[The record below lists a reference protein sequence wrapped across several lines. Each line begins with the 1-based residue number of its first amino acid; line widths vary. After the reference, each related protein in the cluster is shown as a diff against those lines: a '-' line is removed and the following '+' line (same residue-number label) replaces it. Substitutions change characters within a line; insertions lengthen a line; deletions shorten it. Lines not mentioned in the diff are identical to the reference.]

1 MLFYGAAVDSW
12 VAIDFETANEYR
24 GSPCAIGVVAVE
36 DGQVTDRWSTFI
48 QPPPRVAWFSPFC
61 VSLHGITAEHVRD
74 APSWPESLTELVRFA
89 GGRPVVAHNAAF
101 DLGVIREACTE
112 SDLAWPDLSY
122 ACTLVVARRTWSL
135 LSYSLPWVAEAAG
148 YRLEDHHDAGADALA
163 AARIM
168 SAAMRHHEAA
178 TLSVLLQMVR
188 VRIGELTAGSWRGCQ
203 HQGVSSR
210 AALPDANSEAD
221 PDGPF
226 YGLAVCF
233 TGTLSSMTRS
243 RAWELVAEAGAQPAK
258 GVSKKIDLLVVGT
271 QDPRRLTPGATRSGK
286 QAKAMALLKDGHP
299 IEVISE
305 VDFLERLAATEGIA
319 SFSAAGGGHRR

>member
-1 MLFYGAAVDSW
+1 
-12 VAIDFETANEYR
+12 
-24 GSPCAIGVVAVE
+24 
-36 DGQVTDRWSTFI
+36 
-48 QPPPRVAWFSPFC
+48 
-61 VSLHGITAEHVRD
+61 LHGITAEHVRD
-74 APSWPESLTELVRFA
+74 APSWPQTLTDLVRFA
-89 GGRPVVAHNAAF
+89 DGRPVVAHNAAF

-148 YRLEDHHDAGADALA
+148 YRLDDHHDAGADALA

-168 SAAMRHHEAA
+168 TAAMRHHEVP
-178 TLSVLLQMVR
+178 TLSDLLQVVR

-210 AALPDANSEAD
+210 AALPDAYPEAD
-221 PDGPF
+221 PNGPF

-243 RAWELVAEAGAQPAK
+243 QAWELVAEAGAQPAR
-258 GVSKKIDLLVVGT
+258 GVTRMTDLLVVGT
-271 QDPRRLTPGATRSGK
+271 QDPRRLTPGATLSGK
-286 QAKAMALLKDGHP
+286 QAKAMALLKDDTRSRSSPRPTSWSGWLP
-299 IEVISE
+299 PRGSPRSRRPVVATGDRRNGSPGAGPAGGDDPPAVPTISSAVASTSAHGE
-305 VDFLERLAATEGIA
+305 PATGCCLLRGCTEG
-319 SFSAAGGGHRR
+319 